1 MNKEEFDFLKT
12 QILMLRR
19 HHKEEDVFVLKKAD
33 QTEVSEVLF
42 IHSCVDKLKFYLYYL
57 RKRLSG
63 NLTLAY
69 FNTLEEIL
77 SNLIFFI
84 TETESIDPFICEG
97 IPKKKRQRYMR
108 ETRVI
113 DLLVD
118 MLYYPFNEGLYNF
131 AELT

>member
-1 MNKEEFDFLKT
+1 
-12 QILMLRR
+12 
-19 HHKEEDVFVLKKAD
+19 
-33 QTEVSEVLF
+33 
-42 IHSCVDKLKFYLYYL
+42 LYYL

-69 FNTLEEIL
+69 FNTLEELL
-77 SNLIFFI
+77 SNMIFFI
-84 TETESIDPFICEG
+84 TDTESNDPFNCEG
-97 IPKKKRQRYMR
+97 IPRKKRQRYMR

-118 MLYYPFNEGLYNF
+118 MLYYPFNEGLYTF